1 MTFSYAALLGT
12 TVYTVLV
19 VSMFIRCALLTYTWT
34 WMSLVCFWLSF
45 IFYFVFLLVYQVSP
59 TCSCRVCRPNLSVLS
74 SSPT

>member
-1 MTFSYAALLGT
+1 MMMMNGAAVVPGT

-45 IFYFVFLLVYQVSP
+45 IFYFVFLLVYQVCP
-59 TCSCRVCRPNLSVLS
+59 PDLSRLHARC
-74 SSPT
+74 